1 MTQGPNVSLGPT
13 KSPSCRSLFR
23 QSKIRR
29 WRSAIAH
36 FHDWHLSHENTRICN
51 SRHDTSTGRRSR
63 GWRSTRSLADPSTP
77 EITSPAAM
85 RQRGRPTSRPI
96 SSATRADFGQTIKPY
111 VILLDSLGQS
121 VSIGIGLVKIRPGL
135 LVLVGDG

>member
-1 MTQGPNVSLGPT
+1 MTQGPNVSLGST

-51 SRHDTSTGRRSR
+51 SRHDTSTG
-63 GWRSTRSLADPSTP
+63 GAGAGAPSLATPAPPSYQPGGDET
-77 EITSPAAM
+77 ERETDQSPH
-85 RQRGRPTSRPI
+85 
-96 SSATRADFGQTIKPY
+96 
-111 VILLDSLGQS
+111 
-121 VSIGIGLVKIRPGL
+121 
-135 LVLVGDG
+135 